1 MKLTSRYILF
11 LTVFAAA
18 LLVLVFTI
26 HYITLKKSEWNTGM
40 VTHTYQVMNSSRSLI
55 KNILDAEA
63 LVKEYVLSKDSA
75 TLNNYKLAQQRTVS
89 QLIKLKDLTADNVVQ
104 ESRLDSLNNLSV
116 QLYGQLGD
124 YIRYSNDPQS
134 DQRILFA
141 TINTEKKTLD
151 HIRAISFSILKEE
164 EELLINRNDAANV
177 SERNSLYTLF
187 AGGAVSLG
195 LLCFLCIFLYKENK
209 KLKDVE
215 QELFIRSEWYTQ
227 TLVSLGDGVIAT
239 DKNGIITLINKSAE
253 NISGWKK
260 EEAIGI
266 HIDYVFQ
273 ITNERTGNKVINPA
287 IEAMQRNQVVLLAN
301 HTILKMRNGNTVF
314 IDDSGAPIHND
325 KGDLIGAVLVFRDIT
340 EKKKA
345 EDALREL
352 NQHLERKVEER
363 TAELLKQEIHYKATL
378 DKMLEG
384 IQIIGY
390 NWRYL
395 YANDSLMAQLGTT
408 KEEFF
413 GKNMLEEYPGIEK
426 TKLFA
431 ELEECMTKRI
441 SGSMENEFV
450 FPSGEHRWYQLSI
463 QPVPEGLFVLSVDIT
478 KRKDAEMKI
487 EESEEKFRSLVENIT
502 DTIITLDTEFKILFV
517 NHLPAGADS
526 SSLRGQSIYGW
537 INPEYVPVAASAL
550 QNVMSS
556 GTPVNYETSG
566 TGIDGETVWY
576 LHHAGPVF
584 TESKVTGIVII
595 VKDIT
600 DRKKAEQILE
610 QQNNRLIK
618 TNTELDRFV
627 YSTSHDLRAPLTSLL
642 GLINITE
649 DHLRE
654 DDTEQKERIVMMKKT
669 VSKLD
674 TFIGDILNYSRNA
687 RTDLASDTIDFK
699 QIVRECTDHL
709 KYMDVTG
716 DYSLS
721 VNINQESEF
730 VTDKSRLLVILSNM
744 MSNAVK
750 YQDSGKKDRTVD
762 ISIQSDTL
770 HAEIRVRD
778 NGIGIESNDLDKIF
792 EMFYRATK
800 HSNGSGLGMYIVK
813 ETLTKLNGTISVEST
828 PGAGTC
834 FTVCLPNM
842 IQA

>member
-1 MKLTSRYILF
+1 
-11 LTVFAAA
+11 
-18 LLVLVFTI
+18 
-26 HYITLKKSEWNTGM
+26 M
-40 VTHTYQVMNSSRSLI
+40 V
-55 KNILDAEA
+55 
-63 LVKEYVLSKDSA
+63 
-75 TLNNYKLAQQRTVS
+75 
-89 QLIKLKDLTADNVVQ
+89 
-104 ESRLDSLNNLSV
+104 
-116 QLYGQLGD
+116 
-124 YIRYSNDPQS
+124 
-134 DQRILFA
+134 
-141 TINTEKKTLD
+141 
-151 HIRAISFSILKEE
+151 
-164 EELLINRNDAANV
+164 
-177 SERNSLYTLF
+177 
-187 AGGAVSLG
+187 
-195 LLCFLCIFLYKENK
+195 
-209 KLKDVE
+209 
-215 QELFIRSEWYTQ
+215 
-227 TLVSLGDGVIAT
+227 
-239 DKNGIITLINKSAE
+239 
-253 NISGWKK
+253 
-260 EEAIGI
+260 
-266 HIDYVFQ
+266 
-273 ITNERTGNKVINPA
+273 

-426 TKLFA
+426 TKLF
-431 ELEECMTKRI
+431 EVLEECMTKRI

-478 KRKDAEMKI
+478 ERKNAELKI
-487 EESEEKFRSLVENIT
+487 QESEEKFRSLVENIS
-502 DTIITLDTEFKILFV
+502 DTIITLDTEFKIQFV
-517 NHLPAGADS
+517 NHLPKGADS
-526 SSLRGQSIYGW
+526 GALRGRSVYEW
-537 INPEYVPVAASAL
+537 IDREYISVAASAL
-550 QNVMSS
+550 DNVIKS
-556 GTPVNYETSG
+556 GTPVNYETS
-566 TGIDGETVWY
+566 TLRSDGEKIWF

-584 TESKVTGIVII
+584 NESKVTGIVMI

-600 DRKKAEQILE
+600 DRKNAEQILE
-610 QQNNRLIK
+610 QQNNHLIK
-618 TNTELDRFV
+618 TNAELDRFV

-649 DHLRE
+649 DNLRE
-654 DDTEQKERIVMMKKT
+654 EDTEQKERMVMMKKT

-687 RTDLASDTIDFK
+687 RTDLAADTIDFK

-709 KYMDVTG
+709 KYMDATA

-730 VTDKSRLLVILSNM
+730 VTDKSRLLVILSNL

-762 ISIQSDTL
+762 ISIQSDTS
-770 HAEIRVRD
+770 HAEIQVRD

-813 ETLTKLNGTISVEST
+813 ETLTKLKGTIRVEST

>member
-1 MKLTSRYILF
+1 
-11 LTVFAAA
+11 
-18 LLVLVFTI
+18 
-26 HYITLKKSEWNTGM
+26 
-40 VTHTYQVMNSSRSLI
+40 
-55 KNILDAEA
+55 
-63 LVKEYVLSKDSA
+63 
-75 TLNNYKLAQQRTVS
+75 
-89 QLIKLKDLTADNVVQ
+89 
-104 ESRLDSLNNLSV
+104 
-116 QLYGQLGD
+116 
-124 YIRYSNDPQS
+124 
-134 DQRILFA
+134 
-141 TINTEKKTLD
+141 
-151 HIRAISFSILKEE
+151 
-164 EELLINRNDAANV
+164 
-177 SERNSLYTLF
+177 
-187 AGGAVSLG
+187 
-195 LLCFLCIFLYKENK
+195 
-209 KLKDVE
+209 
-215 QELFIRSEWYTQ
+215 
-227 TLVSLGDGVIAT
+227 
-239 DKNGIITLINKSAE
+239 
-253 NISGWKK
+253 
-260 EEAIGI
+260 
-266 HIDYVFQ
+266 
-273 ITNERTGNKVINPA
+273 
-287 IEAMQRNQVVLLAN
+287 
-301 HTILKMRNGNTVF
+301 
-314 IDDSGAPIHND
+314 
-325 KGDLIGAVLVFRDIT
+325 
-340 EKKKA
+340 
-345 EDALREL
+345 
-352 NQHLERKVEER
+352 
-363 TAELLKQEIHYKATL
+363 
-378 DKMLEG
+378 
-384 IQIIGY
+384 
-390 NWRYL
+390 
-395 YANDSLMAQLGTT
+395 
-408 KEEFF
+408 
-413 GKNMLEEYPGIEK
+413 
-426 TKLFA
+426 
-431 ELEECMTKRI
+431 
-441 SGSMENEFV
+441 
-450 FPSGEHRWYQLSI
+450 
-463 QPVPEGLFVLSVDIT
+463 
-478 KRKDAEMKI
+478 
-487 EESEEKFRSLVENIT
+487 
-502 DTIITLDTEFKILFV
+502 
-517 NHLPAGADS
+517 
-526 SSLRGQSIYGW
+526 
-537 INPEYVPVAASAL
+537 
-550 QNVMSS
+550 
-556 GTPVNYETSG
+556 
-566 TGIDGETVWY
+566 
-576 LHHAGPVF
+576 
-584 TESKVTGIVII
+584 VTGIVII